1 MTTTAE
7 QLHPPVLQPGDY
19 TRYKVILGTL
29 GVVVPLLVAVL
40 FYYQN
45 IFKITGADTYL
56 RALPAVN
63 AALNSLTAVA
73 LLVGFYYIRQGN
85 VVRHRAA
92 MGTAFGLG
100 GLFLLSYVAYHS
112 QVESTHYLGGGALR
126 YVYFVLLAT
135 HISLAAVTVALVLF
149 TLYFALTG
157 QYTKHRRIARWT
169 FPVWLYVSV
178 TGVIVYFMIAPYY
191 PHAG

>member
-1 MTTTAE
+1 MTTTTE
-7 QLHPPVLQPGDY
+7 QLHPPVLEPGDY
-19 TRYKVILGTL
+19 IKYKLILGTL

-40 FYYQN
+40 FYYKN
-45 IFKITGADTYL
+45 IFRIEGAEPYL
-56 RALPAVN
+56 HALPAVN

-73 LLVGFYYIRQGN
+73 LLTGYYFIRQQN
-85 VVRHRAA
+85 VLAHRAA
-92 MGTAFGLG
+92 MGTAFALG
-100 GLFLLSYVAYHS
+100 ALFLVSYVAYHS
-112 QVESTHYLGGGALR
+112 QVESTRFGGVGAAR
-126 YVYFVLLAT
+126 AFYFFLLLT
-135 HISLAAVTVALVLF
+135 HICLAAVTVALVLF

-191 PHAG
+191 PAG